1 MRDFVTVRDCV
12 DSFMGRLARE
22 KSTPADKLLVSIER
36 WFDARE
42 FSGSFVII
50 VAVSGGLD
58 SMVLLDLLNRIST
71 AEIHWRHT
79 RN

>member
-50 VAVSGGLD
+50 VAVSG
-58 SMVLLDLLNRIST
+58 
-71 AEIHWRHT
+71 
-79 RN
+79 